1 MVLRMTVGLVL
12 TVIAFAIAGRRLWWL
27 RRLALSGQPAPER
40 IEAVRGHLGTD
51 VKTEAVEV
59 LGQRKLLKW
68 SVPGVAHALTFW
80 GFTILLLTIIES
92 YGDLFS
98 RTFAIPGIGHWA
110 AIGFLEDLFAVG
122 VLAGLVTFT
131 VIRLRNDPHREGRAS
146 RFFGS
151 HTRAAWL
158 VLGMI
163 FGVIATL
170 LLYRGAQINTGVF
183 PYHHG
188 AFASQVVG
196 HWLAP
201 LGRGVNSVL
210 EVVFLLG
217 QLGVVVVF
225 LVIVV
230 YSKHLHIFLAPL
242 NVLFS
247 RRPDA
252 LGALEPMRS
261 GGKVL
266 DFEEADPDADVFGLG
281 KIEDF
286 SWKGLLDMA
295 TCTECGRCQSQCPAW
310 ATGKPL
316 SPKQVILDLRD
327 HAFAKAPYLLAA
339 SDEEREKLP
348 DAVKAEAQRPLVG
361 TADVNGVIDPDVLWS
376 CTNCG
381 ACVEECPVD
390 IEHIDHIDGMRR
402 HQVLIES
409 AFPVEAAGMLK
420 NLENKGD
427 PWGMGAGR
435 RGDWIGELDFEVPVV
450 DGKIDDD
457 IEYLFWVGCAGALE
471 DRARKTTKA
480 IASLLHTAGVKF
492 AVLGPAETCTGD
504 PARRIGN
511 EFVFSMLA
519 QQNIETLNEAAPRT
533 IVASCPHC
541 FNTIANEYPQ
551 LGGNYEVVHHT
562 QLLAR
567 LVAEGRLTSAAPSGA
582 PAAEKVTYH
591 DPCFLGRHNKVY
603 TPPREIL
610 QAVPGVE
617 AVEMHR
623 CKERGFCCGAGGAR
637 MWMEERIGK
646 RINTERIEEA
656 LALSPDTISTACP
669 YCLVMLGDA
678 VSAKKSSGEAR
689 ETLEV
694 VDVAQLLARSV
705 TPAAT
710 AAASPTGAT
719 GNSGGEDV
727 SLAGEDGRGAADG

>member
-1 MVLRMTVGLVL
+1 VA
-12 TVIAFAIAGRRLWWL
+12 AFAITGRRLNWL
-27 RRLALSGQPAPER
+27 RRLGATGQPAPER
-40 IEAVRGHLGTD
+40 LAYAREHFGTD
-51 VKTEAVEV
+51 LEAQATEVI
-59 LGQRKLLKW
+59 GQRKLLKW
-68 SVPGVAHALTFW
+68 SIPGAAHALTFW
-80 GFTILLLTIIES
+80 GFIVLFLTLIEA

-98 RTFAIPGIGHWA
+98 RTFAIPWIGHWEV
-110 AIGFLEDLFAVG
+110 IGFLEDLFAVA
-122 VLAGLVTFT
+122 VLVGIITFT
-131 VIRLRNDPHREGRAS
+131 IIRFRNNPATMGRAS
-146 RFFGS
+146 RFMGS
-151 HTRAAWL
+151 HTRAAWV

-163 FGVIATL
+163 FAVIATL

-183 PYHHG
+183 PYNHG
-188 AFASQVVG
+188 AFASEIVG
-196 HWLAP
+196 HWLHP
-201 LGRGVNSVL
+201 LGYGVNSVL
-210 EVVFLLG
+210 EAVFLLA
-217 QLGVVVVF
+217 QLGVVLAF

-230 YSKHLHIFLAPL
+230 HSKHLHIGLAPL
-242 NVLFS
+242 NILFS
-247 RRPDA
+247 RRPNA

-266 DFEEADPDADVFGLG
+266 DFEEADPDTDIFGIG
-281 KIEDF
+281 KVEDLT
-286 SWKGLLDMA
+286 WKGMLDLA

-339 SDEEREKLP
+339 SDEERAALP
-348 DAVKAEAQRPLVG
+348 EAVRLEAERPLVG
-361 TADVNGVIDPDVLWS
+361 GSDVNGVIDPDVLWS

-427 PWGMGAGR
+427 PWGMGANR
-435 RGDWIGELDFEVPVV
+435 RTEWMTELDFEVPVV
-450 DGKIDDD
+450 DGVIGEDV
-457 IEYLFWVGCAGALE
+457 EYLFWVGCAGALE
-471 DRARKTTKA
+471 DRAKKTTKA
-480 IASLLHTAGVKF
+480 IATLLHTAGVSF

-519 QQNIETLNEAAPRT
+519 QQNVETLNEAHARK

-551 LGGNYEVVHHT
+551 LGGNYEVIHHT

-567 LVAEGRLTSAAPSGA
+567 LVSEGKLTPVNAVE
-582 PAAEKVTYH
+582 EKLTYH
-591 DPCFLGRHNKVY
+591 DPCFLGRHNKVFS
-603 TPPREIL
+603 PPREIID
-610 QAVPGVE
+610 AVPGTT
-617 AVEMHR
+617 AQEMHR
-623 CKERGFCCGAGGAR
+623 CKNRGFCCGAGGAR

-656 LALSPDTISTACP
+656 LETDPDTISTACP
-669 YCLVMLGDA
+669 YCMVMLGDA
-678 VSAKKSSGEAR
+678 IEAKKASGEAK
-689 ETLEV
+689 ETLQV
-694 VDVAQLLARSV
+694 IDVAQLLVRSV
-705 TPAAT
+705 QAPAPVA
-710 AAASPTGAT
+710 PP
-719 GNSGGEDV
+719 EP
-727 SLAGEDGRGAADG
+727 

>member
-12 TVIAFAIAGRRLWWL
+12 TAVAFAIAGRRLWWL
-27 RRLALSGQPAPER
+27 KRLAMSGQPAPER
-40 IEAVRGHLGTD
+40 IKAVREHPGRD
-51 VKTEAVEV
+51 VATEATEV
-59 LGQRKLLKW
+59 IGQRKLLKW
-68 SVPGVAHALTFW
+68 TVPGVAHALTFW
-80 GFTILLLTIIES
+80 GFTVLLLTIIES
-92 YGDLFS
+92 YGALFS
-98 RTFAIPGIGHWA
+98 RTFSIPWIGHWA
-110 AIGFLEDLFAVG
+110 AIGFLEDLFAMA
-122 VLAGLVTFT
+122 VLAGIITFT
-131 VIRLRNDPHREGRAS
+131 VIRVRNDPHREGRRS
-146 RFFGS
+146 RFLGS
-151 HTRAAWL
+151 HTRAAWV

-183 PYHHG
+183 PYAHG
-188 AFASQVVG
+188 AFASQIVG
-196 HWLAP
+196 HWLHP
-201 LGRGVNSVL
+201 LGAGVNSVL

-217 QLGVVVVF
+217 QIAVVTVF
-225 LVIVV
+225 LVIIV
-230 YSKHLHIFLAPL
+230 YSKHLHIFLAPV

-247 RRPDA
+247 RRPNA
-252 LGALEPMRS
+252 LGPLEPMRS

-266 DFEEADPDADVFGLG
+266 DFEEADPDTDVFGLG

-286 SWKGLLDMA
+286 TWKGLLDMA

-327 HAFAKAPYLLAA
+327 HAFAKAPYLLAS

-348 DAVKAEAQRPLVG
+348 DAVKAEAERPLVG
-361 TADVNGVIDPDVLWS
+361 SAEAHGVIDPDVLWS

-427 PWGMGAGR
+427 PWGMGEAR
-435 RGDWIGELDFEVPVV
+435 RAEWMTELDFEVPVV
-450 DGKIDDD
+450 DGKIDPDV
-457 IEYLFWVGCAGALE
+457 EYLFWVGCAGALE

-519 QQNIETLNEAAPRT
+519 QQNIETLNEAGART

-551 LGGNYEVVHHT
+551 LGGNYEVIHHT

-567 LVAEGRLTSAAPSGA
+567 LVAEGKLK
-582 PAAEKVTYH
+582 PAGRVDEKLTYH
-591 DPCFLGRHNKVY
+591 DPCFLGRHNRVF

-610 QAVPGVE
+610 EAVPGVE
-617 AVEMHR
+617 ATEMHR

-656 LALSPDTISTACP
+656 LALSPDTISTSCP

-678 VSAKKSSGEAR
+678 VSAKKSSGEAK

-694 VDVAQLLARSV
+694 VDVAQLLVRSV
-705 TPAAT
+705 SPAV
-710 AAASPTGAT
+710 SPAGA
-719 GNSGGEDV
+719 
-727 SLAGEDGRGAADG
+727 GAADGSAGAGDRPNKPGASDS